1 MKQILKVFLGFLIAL
16 FVLKPFALKA
26 QNEYI
31 NGFAT
36 SNLSFDFSSIEAIV
50 FTPEKIVENPNEF
63 WQKDSAYVLA
73 KHWHDATKVPILMNK
88 WTKKIQKLSK
98 QTDQERRQSATM
110 QIVDILKKEEKN
122 FVQLAIPHIV
132 SFLPSQTPSINT
144 KIFITAYT
152 NPWAFAVKGF
162 SVVSITDKHYQQNAE
177 FILNL
182 MIHEFFHVG
191 YAKNA
196 QIWKETA
203 LIDDA
208 KSRLIIQLHNEG
220 MATYIAYT
228 AQNLY
233 SAKGFEPDFKM
244 FENQE
249 IIAKKIQS
257 VNEIFKKANVNSN
270 TISDLS
276 WKVGIMQRAYYVAGA
291 FMAKMIDEKLGR
303 KILAATIE
311 NGPRSFVATY
321 NSIADEDKKII
332 ELVD

>member
-1 MKQILKVFLGFLIAL
+1 MEQFFKFFLGIFFAL
-16 FVLKPFALKA
+16 FVLNPFTLKS
-26 QNEYI
+26 QNEYVS
-31 NGFAT
+31 GFST
-36 SNLSFDFSSIEAIV
+36 SNLSFDFSSVETIV
-50 FTPEKIVENPNEF
+50 LSPNKIVENATVF
-63 WQKDSAYVLA
+63 WENDSAYILA
-73 KHWHDATKVPILMNK
+73 KHWHNATKVPISMKK
-88 WTKKIQKLSK
+88 WTKKIQKLSNK
-98 QTDQERRQSATM
+98 TDQERRQSATM
-110 QIVDILKKEEKN
+110 QIVDVLKKEEQN
-122 FVQLAIPHIV
+122 FVQQAIPHIA
-132 SFLPSQTPSINT
+132 SFLPPQTPPVNT

-162 SVVSITDKHYQQNAE
+162 SVISITDRHYHQNAE

-196 QIWKETA
+196 QLWKETA
-203 LIDDA
+203 LKDDD

-220 MATYIAYT
+220 IATYVAYT

-249 IIAKKIQS
+249 IIAKKIQN
-257 VNEIFKKANVNSN
+257 VNDIFKKANENSN
-270 TISDLS
+270 AISDLS

-291 FMAKMIDEKLGR
+291 FMAKTIDEKLGR
-303 KILAATIE
+303 KKLAETIE

-321 NSIADEDKKII
+321 NSIAENDKKII